1 MARPLEFDRKQ
12 ALEKAMGVFWTKGY
26 KATSVNDLMQAM
38 ALSKSSLYGAFGGKH
53 AIFLECIKFYRDNVT
68 IRVRFAMGLT
78 RPATQIIGSILG
90 RAVDRILEIDGRRGR
105 FLNNTAVEVGAIDL
119 EAAEYCRSG
128 FKIMEE
134 TFEKLVRRGQVE
146 GGISKECD
154 PKKLALFLN
163 STVNGI
169 MVIGKAN
176 PDRQSLE
183 NIVET
188 AMRALAQ
195 PISS

>member
-12 ALEKAMGVFWTKGY
+12 ALEKAMEVFWTKGY

-38 ALSKSSLYGAFGGKH
+38 GLSKSSLYGTFGGKH
-53 AIFLECIKFYRDNVT
+53 AIFIECIKFYRDNIT

-90 RAVDRILEIDGRRGR
+90 RAVDRILEIDGRRGC

-119 EAAEYCRSG
+119 EAAEHCRSG

-146 GGISKECD
+146 GDISKECD

-163 STVNGI
+163 GMVNGI

-188 AMRALAQ
+188 AMRALAK